1 MSEGVDPRQSHPVL
15 SDDQLI
21 EEGQV
26 HAVDQTPMEGIKEGL
41 EVLFVSLFN
50 LQVIGHIF

>member
-1 MSEGVDPRQSHPVL
+1 LFGVLIDFILPMPEGVDPRQSHPVL

-26 HAVDQTPMEGIKEGL
+26 HAIDQTPMEG
-41 EVLFVSLFN
+41 V
-50 LQVIGHIF
+50 